1 MRLVKFLGGV
11 ILMAGCAHAN
21 EPASG
26 KFSGQ
31 WENDRGS
38 AVTFAVNEGL
48 VSGYYQTNLGQPEKS
63 QKFPLTGWAEG
74 DQITFT
80 VNFQGFGSLTSWTG
94 QMSEDHQG
102 PYIRTLWHLTRDVPD
117 DKEDEDLWS
126 SITAGASEFRPVKA
140 LK

>member
-1 MRLVKFLGGV
+1 MRLLKFLFSV
-11 ILMAGCAHAN
+11 ILFTACAHAG
-21 EPASG
+21 EPDQYL
-26 KFSGQ
+26 FSGQ

-38 AVTFAVNEGL
+38 AVTFEVKEGL

-80 VNFQGFGSLTSWTG
+80 VNFQGYGSLTSWTG

-117 DKEDEDLWS
+117 EKEDEDLWG
-126 SITAGASEFRPVKA
+126 SITAGASEFRRVKP